1 MSETPTI
8 DAVKMVRE
16 IRDRLQER
24 TKGMT
29 PEQVDDFYNKSAAHF
44 REQALA
50 ELKERSAISP
60 SRDG

>member
-1 MSETPTI
+1 MSETPTV

-24 TKGMT
+24 TKEMS
-29 PEQVDDFYNKSAAHF
+29 PEEVDDFYNRSAARF

-50 ELKERSAISP
+50 ELKERAASLH
-60 SRDG
+60 RDG

>member
-1 MSETPTI
+1 MTDTPTI

-24 TKGMT
+24 TRGMT
-29 PEQVDDFYNKSAAHF
+29 PEQVDDFYNRSAARF

-50 ELKERSAISP
+50 ELKERSAISR
-60 SRDG
+60 SQDG